1 MFGDY
6 VVQHLYQQPRGPFGQ
21 RGCEGVRRAS
31 SLSRYG
37 GSSLL
42 FSKSSNRRGRTSHRP
57 NPRRLADIQR
67 RSDHHS
73 GTSGTIYKPSESRG
87 GGGHRGRSFN
97 GTSGAYSQLR
107 ETSRESTDQLDYR
120 VVFE

>member
-6 VVQHLYQQPRGPFGQ
+6 DLQQLHQQSRRPISQ
-21 RGCEGVRRAS
+21 RGCEGVRWAS
-31 SLSRYG
+31 SISCYG
-37 GSSLL
+37 GPSLF
-42 FSKSSNRRGRTSHRP
+42 FSKSRDRGGRTLNSP
-57 NPRRLADIQR
+57 NSRRMADVQR
-67 RSDHHS
+67 RPGNHR